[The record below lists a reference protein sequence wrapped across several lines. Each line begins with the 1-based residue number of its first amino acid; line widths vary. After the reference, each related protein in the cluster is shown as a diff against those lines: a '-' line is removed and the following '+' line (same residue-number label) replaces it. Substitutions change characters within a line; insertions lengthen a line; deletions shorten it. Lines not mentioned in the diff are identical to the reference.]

1 MRCGWLVVPDA
12 IIPHLNAFRVSAGL
26 TRPAILQKGLHAY
39 LSSTDFGAR
48 VEALR
53 TAYRERRDGMM
64 RAIEKHLTP
73 LGVRTNCPKGG
84 FFIWGEADFIDDMT
98 AFARFAVEKR
108 KSA

>member
-64 RAIEKHLTP
+64 RAIE
-73 LGVRTNCPKGG
+73 
-84 FFIWGEADFIDDMT
+84 
-98 AFARFAVEKR
+98 
-108 KSA
+108 